1 MASFRSRRLRWSQP
15 QSAAPDAVLRL
26 DAEFAEIMALL
37 DGSEATRRIVGTVPD
52 GAGVDIAW
60 FGDPTGPDK
69 ITLRHVV
76 HSATGQIEGLVVPI
90 GAGLGGKVLAARR
103 PLWVSDYCNTADI
116 SPHFKTEVGA
126 EGIKAM
132 IAVPIMAGE
141 RLLGVL
147 YGANHNDNAFGDRAT
162 DALQR
167 MAARTAMAQVVAERA
182 QHAAEVAVHDE
193 RRRLALDLHDSVGA
207 MLFTLGAGIR
217 RLGAESG
224 LDKDIRTRLSV
235 IEQQAAEAAA
245 ALRGSLRILSTP
257 PEPLALCVALREHC
271 RAFQERTG
279 VPARLITLTDLPP
292 MNAARSAALA
302 DTTRES
308 LLNAEKHAQANV
320 VIVTVFAGPDGVAVT
335 ISDDGVGLSAA
346 ARGLGLAAATDTVA
360 RVGGTL
366 TVSANDDGG
375 VTVRAW
381 IPR

>member
-1 MASFRSRRLRWSQP
+1 MPRLT
-15 QSAAPDAVLRL
+15 
-26 DAEFAEIMALL
+26 AEFAEILALL
-37 DGSEATRRIVGTVPD
+37 NRSEATRRIVATVPD
-52 GAGVDIAW
+52 SAGVDVAW
-60 FGDPTGPDK
+60 FGDPTALDQ

-76 HSATGQIEGLVVPI
+76 HSTSGQVEGLVVPV

-103 PLWVSDYCNTADI
+103 PLWVSDYCNAADI
-116 SPHFKTEVGA
+116 SPHFKSEVAA

-132 IAVPIMAGE
+132 IAVPIVAGD

-193 RRRLALDLHDSVGA
+193 RRRLALGLHDSVGA

-217 RLGAESG
+217 RLGAEPG
-224 LDKDIRTRLSV
+224 LDNDIRTRLSV

-257 PEPLALCVALREHC
+257 PEPVALSVALREHC
-271 RAFQERTG
+271 RAFEARTG

-292 MNAARSAALA
+292 LSSARIAALA
-302 DTTRES
+302 DTARES
-308 LLNAEKHAQANV
+308 LLNAEKHAQARLV
-320 VIVTVFAGPDGVAVT
+320 VVTVFAGPDGVAVT
-335 ISDDGVGLSAA
+335 VSDDGVGLSEANG
-346 ARGLGLAAATDTVA
+346 RGLGLAAATDSVA

-366 TVSANDDGG
+366 TVSTNDDGG

-381 IPR
+381 VPQ